1 MKMDPQNLTLSQLLH
16 GRLFRIPEYQRPYSW
31 QNKQREELFGDLLTL
46 HNKKQDFH
54 FMATVVG
61 VNSGQRALGTDEYQL
76 VDIVDGQQRL
86 TTLILLLRA
95 IALALPIDDPERQK
109 LQSQLVKSDDSTLA
123 LLQTNHDYSGF
134 FIDYM
139 RHGKR
144 TTVTDFASAADR
156 NIVEGIASAESFVAR
171 WQRETSEPLM
181 TLLSSVKNRLRFI
194 FHALD
199 DERMVYTVFEILN
212 TRGLP
217 VAWLDRC
224 KAVLM
229 GIAFEEAMNPPE
241 MIKELHE
248 IWQRIYKQVGV
259 RQALSSEALRF
270 AATLWSSDSL
280 SKVCS
285 DADALEVFRDAAI
298 GNPNNTVAVSRFIEQ
313 VAGAVDEL
321 LADTQKSAVTKI
333 AHARLLAVAIEL
345 RFSGAEQQRL
355 LQQWEHTSF
364 RIFGLFRRDSRTGVG
379 AYVRLARSIFGS
391 DGNAPAYAECMQ
403 AIKALAGSDSQFTAR
418 EGAEA
423 LRNTD
428 CYDGWEESL
437 RYFLYARER
446 WLDEQSGRP
455 VPSAQWN
462 KIWEASASRTVEH
475 ILPQSPD
482 TDSAW
487 AELLRASGV
496 EAERV
501 CHRLGNLVLLP
512 KPLNSQASN
521 SDFSIKR
528 ETYRQTG
535 LAITDEIASHAT
547 WGLEQI
553 EARETELIEWAA
565 EYWADVE

>member
-1 MKMDPQNLTLSQLLH
+1 MNMDPQNLTLSQLLH

-31 QNKQREELFGDLLTL
+31 QDPQRKDLFYDLLTL
-46 HNKKQDFH
+46 HDKKQDFH

-61 VNSGQRALGTDEYQL
+61 VNNGQRVLGTDEYQV

-95 IALALPIDDPERQK
+95 IALALAIDDPERQK
-109 LQSQLVKSDDSTLA
+109 LEPQLVKSDDSTLA
-123 LLQTNHDYSGF
+123 LLHTNHDYSGF

-139 RHGKR
+139 RYGTR
-144 TTVTDFASAADR
+144 TTVTDFSSAADK
-156 NIVEGIASAESFVAR
+156 NIVEGIASVESFVER
-171 WQRETSEPLM
+171 WQRETSEPLI

-241 MIKELHE
+241 MIRELHN
-248 IWQRIYKQVGV
+248 IWQRIYKQVGL
-259 RQALSSEALRF
+259 RQGLSSEALRF
-270 AATLWSSDSL
+270 AATLWSFDSL

-285 DADALEVFRDAAI
+285 DADALKVFRDAAI
-298 GNPNNTVAVSRFIEQ
+298 ANPNNTVEVSRFIEK

-321 LADTQKSAVTKI
+321 LADNQKAAVTKI
-333 AHARLLAVAIEL
+333 AHARLLAVAIEM
-345 RFSGAEQQRL
+345 RFSGTERARL
-355 LQQWEHTSF
+355 LEQWEHTSF

-379 AYVRLARSIFGS
+379 AYVRLARALYGS
-391 DGNAPAYAECMQ
+391 GGDLPEYAECME
-403 AIKALAGSDSQFTAR
+403 AIKGLAGRDGQFTAR

-455 VPSAQWN
+455 VPSAHWN
-462 KIWEASASRTVEH
+462 KIWQKSASSTIEH

-482 TDSAW
+482 IDGAW
-487 AELLRASGV
+487 AGMLRASGV
-496 EAERV
+496 EAESV

-521 SDFSIKR
+521 SDFSVKR

-535 LAITDEIASHAT
+535 LAITDEIASHDS

-553 EARETELIEWAA
+553 EARENELIEWAA

>member
-229 GIAFEEAMNPPE
+229 G
-241 MIKELHE
+241 
-248 IWQRIYKQVGV
+248 
-259 RQALSSEALRF
+259 
-270 AATLWSSDSL
+270 
-280 SKVCS
+280 
-285 DADALEVFRDAAI
+285 
-298 GNPNNTVAVSRFIEQ
+298 
-313 VAGAVDEL
+313 
-321 LADTQKSAVTKI
+321 
-333 AHARLLAVAIEL
+333 
-345 RFSGAEQQRL
+345 
-355 LQQWEHTSF
+355 
-364 RIFGLFRRDSRTGVG
+364 
-379 AYVRLARSIFGS
+379 
-391 DGNAPAYAECMQ
+391 
-403 AIKALAGSDSQFTAR
+403 
-418 EGAEA
+418 
-423 LRNTD
+423 
-428 CYDGWEESL
+428 
-437 RYFLYARER
+437 
-446 WLDEQSGRP
+446 
-455 VPSAQWN
+455 
-462 KIWEASASRTVEH
+462 
-475 ILPQSPD
+475 SP
-482 TDSAW
+482 
-487 AELLRASGV
+487 L
-496 EAERV
+496 
-501 CHRLGNLVLLP
+501 
-512 KPLNSQASN
+512 K
-521 SDFSIKR
+521 KR
-528 ETYRQTG
+528 
-535 LAITDEIASHAT
+535 
-547 WGLEQI
+547 
-553 EARETELIEWAA
+553 
-565 EYWADVE
+565 